1 MVSVPYIKDGNFG
14 KNIINTK
21 KKFSLINLIDTYK
34 HLLNA
39 LLLLQYNDIVH
50 YDLKSDNVLFNKVK
64 NQPIIIDFGLSINF
78 KQINKLTRTTDG
90 KNSIKKMSFEL
101 EKLLR
106 EKFYVFAPDYYLW
119 CIEIHTISYLLDSK
133 YNVLDT
139 ASIETIT
146 TQYVKTNKGFDMFDD
161 DFKNNY
167 IQSAQKFLS
176 QYVSQPRDKIILSLL
191 QYYKTWDNF
200 SLSIMYLKLLF
211 NIFRT
216 QTNNITLFLYK
227 LLLKN
232 VNPNPDKRSSI
243 NDTLNEMYNI
253 YSCENTKID
262 EIVKLFDG
270 IDVNTVTVIRAFVKD
285 ENHFNSIVESLESR
299 SMMNK

>member
-1 MVSVPYIKDGNFG
+1 MKKKRKMFYYGSVPYIKDGNFG

-64 NQPIIIDFGLSINF
+64 NQPIIIDFGLSVILN
-78 KQINKLTRTTDG
+78 KLTKLTRTTDG

-139 ASIETIT
+139 ASI
-146 TQYVKTNKGFDMFDD
+146 
-161 DFKNNY
+161 
-167 IQSAQKFLS
+167 
-176 QYVSQPRDKIILSLL
+176 
-191 QYYKTWDNF
+191 
-200 SLSIMYLKLLF
+200 KL
-211 NIFRT
+211 
-216 QTNNITLFLYK
+216 
-227 LLLKN
+227 
-232 VNPNPDKRSSI
+232 
-243 NDTLNEMYNI
+243 
-253 YSCENTKID
+253 
-262 EIVKLFDG
+262 
-270 IDVNTVTVIRAFVKD
+270 
-285 ENHFNSIVESLESR
+285 
-299 SMMNK
+299 